1 MINAYEIPGGLWEIY
16 FDSHYST
23 ILYAE
28 EFGDF
33 IAEVLSHGMDIHIYT
48 LESSCV

>member
-1 MINAYEIPGGLWEIY
+1 MIEAFEIPGGYWEIY

-23 ILYAE
+23 MVYDE

-33 IAEVLSHGMDIHIYT
+33 IAETLDHGLDIHIYT
-48 LESSCV
+48 LESSCA